1 MNPNINT
8 SIGNPMIRKSM
19 VTTPAVPAAEPV
31 GRVAGVIFVALVTFV
46 AFANTPD
53 MIGNRV
59 LTDAKK
65 GNTIAASNN
74 PIINAQIASKVANMS
89 AKDTTGNDLTSSPFN
104 PNFKPPILGTNI
116 L

>member
-1 MNPNINT
+1 
-8 SIGNPMIRKSM
+8 M

-59 LTDAKK
+59 LTDAKEQH
-65 GNTIAASNN
+65 NCS
-74 PIINAQIASKVANMS
+74 
-89 AKDTTGNDLTSSPFN
+89 
-104 PNFKPPILGTNI
+104 
-116 L
+116 